1 MNRRV
6 TAFHDYMPGTTT
18 ISSVTQATPKRENL
32 LLSIVFN
39 IVLGSLTL
47 TYLSK
52 PEALGPR
59 VATIVALIFPLGY
72 GIWDYR
78 QRRQANFVS
87 VIGVASILLTG
98 GLMLLDMDAF
108 WIAVKEAAIPA
119 IIGLAVLFS
128 MKSKRP
134 LVREFLLN
142 DQVIDLP
149 KVEQALTE
157 RGTRGAFDRLLANS
171 SYWLVASFTISAFLN
186 FGLARYLLKSTPGTP
201 EFNAEIA
208 RMQVLSWP
216 VIVIP
221 SMIMTMAALWY
232 LISGL
237 KKLTGLE
244 LEQMFHPAPEK
255 K

>member
-1 MNRRV
+1 MNP
-6 TAFHDYMPGTTT
+6 AP
-18 ISSVTQATPKRENL
+18 PKRENL

-59 VATIVALIFPLGY
+59 LATIVALIFPLGY
-72 GIWDYR
+72 GLWDYR
-78 QRRQANFVS
+78 QRRQTNFVS

-98 GLMLLDMDAF
+98 GLMLLEMDSF

-119 IIGLAVLFS
+119 VIGLAVLFS
-128 MKSKRP
+128 MRSKRP

-142 DQVIDLP
+142 DQVIDMARID
-149 KVEQALTE
+149 QALAE
-157 RGTRGAFDRLLANS
+157 RGNRTAFDRLLANS
-171 SYWLVASFTISAFLN
+171 SYWLVASFMISSFLN
-186 FGLARYLLKSTPGTP
+186 FTLARYLLKSPPGSP

-221 SMIMTMAALWY
+221 SMVMTMASLWY
-232 LISGL
+232 LIRGL
-237 KKLTGLE
+237 TKLTGLK
-244 LEQMFHPAPEK
+244 LDHLFHPAPEK

>member
-1 MNRRV
+1 MNP
-6 TAFHDYMPGTTT
+6 AP
-18 ISSVTQATPKRENL
+18 PKRENL

-39 IVLGSLTL
+39 IVLGSFTL

-59 VATIVALIFPLGY
+59 LATIVALIFPLGY
-72 GIWDYR
+72 GLWDYR
-78 QRRQANFVS
+78 QRRQTNFVS

-98 GLMLLDMDAF
+98 GLMLLEMDSF

-119 IIGLAVLFS
+119 VIGLAVLFS
-128 MKSKRP
+128 MRSKRP

-142 DQVIDLP
+142 DQVIDMARID
-149 KVEQALTE
+149 QALAE
-157 RGTRGAFDRLLANS
+157 RGNRTAFYRLLANS
-171 SYWLVASFTISAFLN
+171 SYWLVASFMISSFLN
-186 FGLARYLLKSTPGTP
+186 FTLARYLLKSPPGSP

-221 SMIMTMAALWY
+221 SMVMTMAALWY
-232 LISGL
+232 LIRGL
-237 KKLTGLE
+237 TKLTGLK
-244 LEQMFHPAPEK
+244 LDHLFHPAPEK

>member
-1 MNRRV
+1 MNP
-6 TAFHDYMPGTTT
+6 AP
-18 ISSVTQATPKRENL
+18 PKRENL

-59 VATIVALIFPLGY
+59 LATIVALIFPLGY
-72 GIWDYR
+72 GLWDYR
-78 QRRQANFVS
+78 QRRQTNFVS

-98 GLMLLDMDAF
+98 GLMLLEMDSF

-119 IIGLAVLFS
+119 VIGLAVLFS
-128 MKSKRP
+128 MRSKRP

-142 DQVIDLP
+142 DQVIDLAR
-149 KVEQALTE
+149 VDQALAE
-157 RGTRGAFDRLLANS
+157 NGNQSAFNRLLANS
-171 SYWLVASFTISAFLN
+171 SYWLVASFTMSAFLN
-186 FGLARYLLKSTPGTP
+186 FTLARYLLKSPPGTP

-221 SMIMTMAALWY
+221 TMVMTMAALWY
-232 LISGL
+232 LIRGL
-237 KKLTGLE
+237 TRLTGLE
-244 LEQMFHPAPEK
+244 LEQLFHPAPEK

>member
-1 MNRRV
+1 MNRPIIG
-6 TAFHDYMPGTTT
+6 FHDYFRFTSHQ
-18 ISSVTQATPKRENL
+18 SSVTQATPKRENL

-59 VATIVALIFPLGY
+59 IATIVALLFPLGY
-72 GIWDYR
+72 GVWDYR

-98 GLMLLDMDAF
+98 GLMLLESDSF
-108 WIAVKEAAIPA
+108 WIAVKEAAIPT

-128 MKSKRP
+128 MRSKRP
-134 LVREFLLN
+134 LVRVFLLN
-142 DQVIDLP
+142 EQVIDLP
-149 KVEQALTE
+149 RVDQALAE
-157 RGTRGAFDRLLANS
+157 RGNQTAFDRLLANS
-171 SYWLVASFTISAFLN
+171 SYWLVLSFTISAVLN
-186 FGLARYLLKSTPGTP
+186 FGLARYLLKSLPGTP
-201 EFNAEIA
+201 AFNAEIA

-232 LISGL
+232 LIGGL
-237 KKLTGLE
+237 RKLTGLE
-244 LEQMFHPAPEK
+244 LEQIFHSPPEK

>member
-1 MNRRV
+1 MNRRM
-6 TAFHDYMPGTTT
+6 AGFHGFIAPTTLFP
-18 ISSVTQATPKRENL
+18 SVTSATPKRENL

-59 VATIVALIFPLGY
+59 VATLVALIFPLGY

-78 QRRQANFVS
+78 ERRQANFVS

-142 DQVIDLP
+142 EQVIDLP
-149 KVEQALTE
+149 KVEQALDE
-157 RGTRGAFDRLLANS
+157 RGNRGAFDRLLANS
-171 SYWLVASFTISAFLN
+171 SYWLVASFTISAALN
-186 FGLARYLLKSTPGTP
+186 FGLARYLLKSAPGTP

-221 SMIMTMAALWY
+221 SMVMTMAALWF
-232 LISGL
+232 LIAGL
-237 KKLTGLE
+237 RKLTGLE
-244 LEQMFHPAPEK
+244 LEQMFHPPAEK

>member
-1 MNRRV
+1 MNP
-6 TAFHDYMPGTTT
+6 AP
-18 ISSVTQATPKRENL
+18 PKRENL

-59 VATIVALIFPLGY
+59 LATIVALIFPLGY
-72 GIWDYR
+72 GLWDYR
-78 QRRQANFVS
+78 QRRQTNFVS

-98 GLMLLDMDAF
+98 GLMLLEMDSF

-119 IIGLAVLFS
+119 VIGLAVLFS
-128 MKSKRP
+128 MRSKRP

-142 DQVIDLP
+142 DQVIDMARID
-149 KVEQALTE
+149 QALAE
-157 RGTRGAFDRLLANS
+157 RGNRTAFDRLLANS
-171 SYWLVASFTISAFLN
+171 SYWLVASFMISSFLN
-186 FGLARYLLKSTPGTP
+186 FTLARYLLKSPPGSP

-216 VIVIP
+216 VIVIT
-221 SMIMTMAALWY
+221 SMVMTMAALWY
-232 LISGL
+232 LIRGL
-237 KKLTGLE
+237 TKLTGLKWDH
-244 LEQMFHPAPEK
+244 LFPPAPEK

>member
-1 MNRRV
+1 MNRPISG
-6 TAFHDYMPGTTT
+6 FHDYSRFTFHQ
-18 ISSVTQATPKRENL
+18 SSVTQATPKRENL

-47 TYLSK
+47 TYLSR

-59 VATIVALIFPLGY
+59 IATIVALLFPLGY
-72 GIWDYR
+72 GAWDYR

-98 GLMLLDMDAF
+98 GLMLLESDSF

-128 MKSKRP
+128 MRSKRP
-134 LVREFLLN
+134 LVRVFLLN
-142 DQVIDLP
+142 EQVIDLP
-149 KVEQALTE
+149 RVDQALME
-157 RGTRGAFDRLLANS
+157 RGNRTAFERLLANS
-171 SYWLVASFTISAFLN
+171 SYWLVLSFAISAVLN
-186 FGLARYLLKSTPGTP
+186 FGLARYLLKSQPGTP
-201 EFNAEIA
+201 AFNAEIA

-232 LISGL
+232 LIGGL
-237 KKLTGLE
+237 RKLTGLE
-244 LEQMFHPAPEK
+244 LEQIFHSPPEK